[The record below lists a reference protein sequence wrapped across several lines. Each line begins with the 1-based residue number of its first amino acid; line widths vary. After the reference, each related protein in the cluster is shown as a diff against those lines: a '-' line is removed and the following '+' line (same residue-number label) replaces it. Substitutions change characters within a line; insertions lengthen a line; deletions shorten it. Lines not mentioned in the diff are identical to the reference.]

1 MFAAIIMNKYN
12 PWEITRKLILNL
24 RVYFKHIF
32 GSGKIESIFLSAG
45 K

>member
-1 MFAAIIMNKYN
+1 MFAAIIMYKYN

-32 GSGKIESIFLSAG
+32 GRGRIENIFLNTG